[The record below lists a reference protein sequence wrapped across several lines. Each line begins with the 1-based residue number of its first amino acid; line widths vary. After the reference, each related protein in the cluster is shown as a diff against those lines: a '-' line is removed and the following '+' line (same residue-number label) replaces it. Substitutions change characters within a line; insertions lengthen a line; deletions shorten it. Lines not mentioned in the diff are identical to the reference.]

1 MLSSFITSL
10 NKSKVSSWK
19 QSEDL
24 NLNVML
30 SVADLE
36 ACIADS
42 CKVVSNA
49 YWIFKNKVHEQ
60 VTEQDELIYST
71 SYYMS
76 TPQYFVD
83 LALNKLYLNV
93 VVE

>member
-1 MLSSFITSL
+1 MLSSFIKSL

-42 CKVVSNA
+42 CKLVTSA
-49 YWIFKNKVHEQ
+49 YWVFKNKVHEQ
-60 VTEQDELIYST
+60 VMEQG
-71 SYYMS
+71 
-76 TPQYFVD
+76 
-83 LALNKLYLNV
+83 KLV
-93 VVE
+93 